1 MKKAF
6 TINVTGAKVIFQ
18 WIMTMTIVV
27 EFIVKRIV
35 GLY

>member
-1 MKKAF
+1 MKDF
-6 TINVTGAKVIFQ
+6 IIGVIDAKVIFQ

-27 EFIVKRIV
+27 VFIVKRIA